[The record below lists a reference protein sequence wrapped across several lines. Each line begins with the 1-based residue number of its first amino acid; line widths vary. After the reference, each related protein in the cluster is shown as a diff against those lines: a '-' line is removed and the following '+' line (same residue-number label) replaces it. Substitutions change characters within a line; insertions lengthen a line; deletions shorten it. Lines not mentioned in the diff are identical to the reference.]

1 MVADQK
7 KEVNMACFIVSAVEA
22 VAVTAVKKGVEKKE
36 AEAEVK
42 EVKAEVTKVPMSV
55 KLKWLTW
62 MLWGGVVLLAFE
74 HLWHGELTPFFPFLT
89 AMKNKD
95 DMMEMFNEMA
105 TVGVCMAL
113 LITFVWIIVC
123 VVADSLMKK
132 DTSSVNA

>member
-1 MVADQK
+1 
-7 KEVNMACFIVSAVEA
+7 MACFIVSAVEA

-74 HLWHGELTPFFPFLT
+74 HLWHGEVTPFFPFLT

-95 DMMEMFNEMA
+95 DMMEMFKEMA

-113 LITFVWIIVC
+113 LITFVWIVVC

-132 DTSSVNA
+132 DNSSVNA